1 MKNFRLLSVIAI
13 VILLN
18 SCSSMQKKVQ
28 DKWWYEV
35 SNYGDDIIMFT
46 STGKTI
52 NINDDDK
59 YNYTSEDNK
68 INIII
73 SDKKTE
79 NLEIMSVTETELII
93 SNGKREKDY
102 RIAKQNDFIIGRWKT
117 SIKGEKVTI
126 IFKKNNDWEMRAG
139 YSVSKEGMYSFSA
152 NKIKIS
158 EEEYTYK
165 FSEDYM
171 NLELTG
177 KENLVLIR
185 KI

>member
-1 MKNFRLLSVIAI
+1 MKNFKLLTLITIAF
-13 VILLN
+13 LLN

-28 DKWWYEV
+28 DKWWYEI

-59 YNYTSEDNK
+59 YKYTIEENK
-68 INIII
+68 INIVI

-93 SNGKREKDY
+93 SNGKSEKDY
-102 RIAKQNDFIIGRWKT
+102 RIAKQEDFIVGRWKT
-117 SIKGEKVTI
+117 SIKGEKMTI
-126 IFKKNNDWEMRAG
+126 IFKKNNDWEMRKG
-139 YSVSKEGMYSFSA
+139 YSVDKVGVYSFSA

-158 EEEYTYK
+158 DEEYTYK

-171 NLELTG
+171 TLELQG
-177 KENLVLIR
+177 KENLMLIR